1 MEQPRTTTGGP
12 STGRPLLLRPPAL
25 FAAAIT
31 AGIVLHLAWPL
42 TFMSRAVRW
51 PIGVALLT
59 AGIALLTAGIAL
71 FAAAMRAF
79 RAADTPVPG
88 NRSTTAIVRSG
99 PYRFSRNPIYVAL
112 ALIHLG
118 VALSFGSW
126 WLLLTLAVSIGWIA
140 AAVVPREERYLEA
153 RFGSIYSAY
162 KSSVRRW
169 L

>member
-59 AGIALLTAGIAL
+59 AGIAL
-71 FAAAMRAF
+71 FAAAIRAF

-126 WLLLTLAVSIGWIA
+126 WLLLTLAVSNGWIA